1 MAVETEQST
10 QVSNVD
16 ATPPVMNDTY
26 EDGGRVRAKRFN
38 HTQSVAG
45 DATSTVDLVKIPP
58 GKWMVHLD
66 MSRIAFSAFGAS
78 RVLDIGHT
86 GYTNPDGTAVAVA
99 AAAFVNDLDVSGA
112 GNAKM
117 TGVVGADEV
126 FVINSK
132 DGTTIQATVA
142 GGTIP
147 LAATLDGVVYAS
159 SD

>member
-1 MAVETEQST
+1 MAIENEQST
-10 QVSNVD
+10 QVANATS
-16 ATPPVMNDTY
+16 TPPVMNDTY
-26 EDGGRVRAKRFN
+26 EDGGRLRAKRFN

-45 DATSTVDLVKIPP
+45 DAGSTVDMVKIPP

-78 RVLDIGHT
+78 RVLDVGHT
-86 GYTNPDGTAVAVA
+86 GYTKPDGTAVAAA
-99 AAAFVNDLDVSGA
+99 AAAFVNDLDVSSA
-112 GNAKM
+112 GNAKL
-117 TGVVGADEV
+117 TGVVGGDET

-132 DGTTIQATVA
+132 NGTTIQAQVA

-147 LAATLDGVVYAS
+147 LNATLDGVVYVS